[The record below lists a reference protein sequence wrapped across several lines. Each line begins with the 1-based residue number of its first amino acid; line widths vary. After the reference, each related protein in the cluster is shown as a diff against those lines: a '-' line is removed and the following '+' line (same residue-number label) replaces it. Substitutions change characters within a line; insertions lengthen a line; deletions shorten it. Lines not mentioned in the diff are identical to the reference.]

1 MKSKQFKIKES
12 VCNENENVI
21 LTSENVRYIGERIAL
36 SAVRKMRVFAHYPKS
51 LDKLYEGLIEDIFHP
66 KSCTDTFSDG
76 YDIASEVICFL
87 CEYIGHHLDDT
98 VCKLKRGK
106 ILSIR
111 YASYRHALRYI
122 EKFYLTP
129 YKNVNLEEWTS
140 IGATVDFEAQS
151 EPEEENKVDT
161 IIHQMNLTSAEHE
174 TLNYYMAGWGF
185 VAIAKMM
192 NVNNTTVWRRRKN
205 IQQKYYRYV
214 AVSSE
219 Y

>member
-12 VCNENENVI
+12 VYSENENVMI
-21 LTSENVRYIGERIAL
+21 TPENVRFIGERIAL

-51 LDKLYEGLIEDIFHP
+51 LDKLYEGLVADLFHH
-66 KSCTDTFSDG
+66 KSCSDTFSDG

-87 CEYIGHHLDDT
+87 CEYIGHYLDDE

-122 EKFYLTP
+122 EKFYLAP
-129 YKNVNLEEWTS
+129 YKNINLEDWTS
-140 IGATVDFEAQS
+140 IGATVDFEPQFEA
-151 EPEEENKVDT
+151 ENEAKVDT
-161 IIHQMNLTSAEHE
+161 IINQMRLTADEAL

-185 VAIAKMM
+185 VAIANMM
-192 NVNNTTVWRRRKN
+192 NVNNTTVWRRRRS
-205 IQQKYYRYV
+205 IQNKYYRYI
-214 AVSSE
+214 ACQI
-219 Y
+219 